1 MHIAVFRVFCLYFLL
16 VDFLLLGL
24 LGHFSHHV
32 AEDASVDV
40 VGELEVCVEPAKM
53 GLALKEQRKVSDKPG
68 DGPEVS

>member
-1 MHIAVFRVFCLYFLL
+1 MSCLYFILL
-16 VDFLLLGL
+16 DLLLLGL

-32 AEDASVDV
+32 AEDASVGV
-40 VGELEVCVEPAKM
+40 AGQLEVCVEPAKM